1 MVEDLSVNITI
12 AIQMLDNAE
21 VGGAPQRV
29 NVGTVVILGDHDQ
42 DLIRVDVLGSF
53 YTIIR
58 NAYSSQPIDIAH
70 PIVEQ
75 EILKYGPSDKLVLY
89 LDSPPSQENLFTQ
102 VRRDAARQKN
112 LTRASIQLLQLEN
125 RVNSN
130 LRVRKQHLLG
140 VRKHL
145 KSAFYWS
152 LADRQAFAQYF
163 QAKKAKGL
171 VAEGSRTEV
180 DPSLPAIENF
190 SRPAGTI
197 ITKLLSNVGKSEPR
211 KEPRSFKDSTSMM
224 DLAAMRE
231 HIQSLWQAN
240 FDPRNYTERSYVHQG
255 SIRTDGFRLQIR
267 NVVKTQQDVIDLWG
281 CALDQI
287 KILSIDL
294 GQACVVGAS
303 LLLPEDHDPG
313 SATTVT
319 GEKCDD
325 ADMASP
331 SEDASQPQ
339 VPATFR
345 NLAVKQ
351 KAVYQPTFKHRRW
364 MEEQKNIVLGNGIES
379 ISNIETKLS
388 PLRGQGIS
396 FTNHVVELEKVEE
409 RLQEFYNGN
418 NRFKKHKWDARRA
431 RDAEY
436 RFITESLL
444 KAVGGNIG
452 RKRDETNKVNDRSR
466 PRQVLDKG
474 QAFLIAR
481 VFQSYF
487 GQVTWIH
494 RG

>member
-1 MVEDLSVNITI
+1 
-12 AIQMLDNAE
+12 
-21 VGGAPQRV
+21 
-29 NVGTVVILGDHDQ
+29 
-42 DLIRVDVLGSF
+42 
-53 YTIIR
+53 
-58 NAYSSQPIDIAH
+58 
-70 PIVEQ
+70 
-75 EILKYGPSDKLVLY
+75 
-89 LDSPPSQENLFTQ
+89 
-102 VRRDAARQKN
+102 
-112 LTRASIQLLQLEN
+112 
-125 RVNSN
+125 
-130 LRVRKQHLLG
+130 
-140 VRKHL
+140 
-145 KSAFYWS
+145 
-152 LADRQAFAQYF
+152 
-163 QAKKAKGL
+163 
-171 VAEGSRTEV
+171 
-180 DPSLPAIENF
+180 
-190 SRPAGTI
+190 
-197 ITKLLSNVGKSEPR
+197 
-211 KEPRSFKDSTSMM
+211 M

-255 SIRTDGFRLQIR
+255 SIRTDGFRLQVLAFKMKELQSMRYRGLPENIR

-487 GQVTWIH
+487 GNASPSKYADLYHVWARSLGYIVVRVNEYYTSKKCLTCEQFVGQVEIRRLHCLNYGTTMHCDIVAGH
-494 RG
+494 NI